1 MNDDPLA
8 ALDRAREAITALP
21 DAEVRSVLAAA
32 VGALLAGEDARP
44 ALGLDGGRYAM
55 LRRARRDYF
64 LRNAAAI
71 LGERGGW
78 KTAKA
83 LRRQSALFDGIIWP
97 RWRHLEQP
105 PATASPLQVELFN
118 ARKSWR
124 FPSSDMQYSNIISDE
139 PE

>member
-1 MNDDPLA
+1 MTDPLA

-32 VGALLAGEDARP
+32 VGALLQGEDPRG
-44 ALGLDGGRYAM
+44 ALGLDGGRYVL
-55 LRRARRDYF
+55 LRRARRDYY
-64 LRNAAAI
+64 LRNAAAL
-71 LGERGGW
+71 LGESGGW

-105 PATASPLQVELFN
+105 PATASPLQRELFH
-118 ARKSWR
+118 ARKAWR
-124 FPSSDMQYSNIISDE
+124 FPGSSMQFSNIIE
-139 PE
+139 KPEL